1 MGKIYLIGWGEVNA
15 QPAGNIKVGDTLM
28 WNYGYKSKVL
38 SIDKTTAKSITIST
52 KSDTGKVCQRT
63 MRKSTLIC
71 IL

>member
-38 SIDKTTAKSITIST
+38 SID
-52 KSDTGKVCQRT
+52 
-63 MRKSTLIC
+63 
-71 IL
+71 